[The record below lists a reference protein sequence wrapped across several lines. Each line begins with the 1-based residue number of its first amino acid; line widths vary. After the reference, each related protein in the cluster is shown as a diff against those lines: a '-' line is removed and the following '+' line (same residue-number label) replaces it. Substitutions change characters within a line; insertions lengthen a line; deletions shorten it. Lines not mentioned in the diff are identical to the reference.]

1 MALTPSRMAPRLPS
15 APRFAPPPNCRRAC
29 PAPTTITGPR
39 LPPPRRP
46 STCGGVGNWS
56 SSRKRIRTCCSRRW
70 AWCPTRHG
78 STVCRCCRA
87 RRRCPA
93 TTAPAIPTAMTAP
106 ITAAP
111 PMDPTGIAFPTPA
124 VSMDTARQLSRRQRK
139 RTIDVAGAPR
149 KTRET
154 GSENA
159 TTADLVAVLVAVTDG
174 EPKIMTIA
182 NASALPSGP
191 FEFSHRSLQT
201 ALRAWVEAQTG
212 HPLGYVEQLYTFA
225 DRGRTGDAKSPHSI
239 SISYLGLARED
250 QVGQGF
256 EAHWSGWYDYFP
268 WEDHRAGPP
277 ALLVKMLTPR
287 LRAWAKSAPTTNL
300 QREWNE
306 ELVLQR
312 YELLYEA
319 ALIPEAVRD
328 RASTVPA
335 VPGRPMTGDH
345 RRILA
350 TGIARLR
357 AKIKYRPV
365 VFELMP
371 AEFTLLQLQRSVE
384 ALAGRLVH
392 KQNFRRLMEQ
402 QQLVEETGA
411 IAADTVGRPAKLFRF
426 RHAVL
431 AERAVAGTKLPLSR
445 T

>member
-1 MALTPSRMAPRLPS
+1 VATASSKTKASDTSRA
-15 APRFAPPPNCRRAC
+15 
-29 PAPTTITGPR
+29 
-39 LPPPRRP
+39 
-46 STCGGVGNWS
+46 
-56 SSRKRIRTCCSRRW
+56 
-70 AWCPTRHG
+70 
-78 STVCRCCRA
+78 
-87 RRRCPA
+87 
-93 TTAPAIPTAMTAP
+93 
-106 ITAAP
+106 ITA
-111 PMDPTGIAFPTPA
+111 
-124 VSMDTARQLSRRQRK
+124 
-139 RTIDVAGAPR
+139 
-149 KTRET
+149 E
-154 GSENA
+154 
-159 TTADLVAVLVAVTDG
+159 LVAVLVAVTDG

-182 NASALPSGP
+182 NAGALPSGP
-191 FEFSHRSLQT
+191 FEFKHRSLQSG
-201 ALRAWVEAQTG
+201 LRAWVEQQTG

-225 DRGRTGDAKSPHSI
+225 DRGRTGDARSPHSV
-239 SISYLGLARED
+239 SISYLGLTRED
-250 QVGQGF
+250 QVARG

-277 ALLVKMLTPR
+277 ALLTKLVTPR
-287 LRAWAKSAPTTNL
+287 LRAWAKSAPSPAL
-300 QREWNE
+300 QRERWQRVAITFGFEDREWNE
-306 ELVLQR
+306 ELILQR
-312 YELLYEA
+312 YELLFEA

-328 RASTVPA
+328 GSNAASL
-335 VPGRPMTGDH
+335 VPGRSMTADH

-384 ALAGRLVH
+384 ALAGRLLH